1 MLEINKKRLGGDNL
15 IEPQFCV
22 EELIS
27 TEYMDKRVLILYPY
41 ELRNEQILK
50 DNISKMT
57 KVIREYIKESEMYRK
72 CVDTILN
79 LIWDSQKISMQNEAD
94 EHKRKADELAEK
106 MNEGISPYAWY
117 VEGRFNGEIGGFHY
131 NVDNIVYLDKN
142 HVSCGHE
149 SR

>member
-1 MLEINKKRLGGDNL
+1 MKIRLLKPQRLRGDNL
-15 IEPQFCV
+15 NEPNFYVQ
-22 EELIS
+22 ELIS

-41 ELRNEQILK
+41 ELRNEPILK
-50 DNISKMT
+50 YNIHKMT

-72 CVDTILN
+72 CVDTISN

-94 EHKRKADELAEK
+94 EHQRKADKLAEK

-117 VEGRFNGEIGGFHY
+117 VKGRFNGEIGGFHY

-142 HVSCGHE
+142 
-149 SR
+149 